1 MIHSI
6 KIYDLINKKQHNYK
20 FLGLVFIIEFIIFAL
35 QAPFDLDPHH
45 DGLSY
50 AMAIASK
57 EGYLP
62 NRDFFAQYGPLTPY
76 IFGFVLKLFGTDLLF
91 LRLFTSLLLALTGT
105 VLFAILKRRLLNVT
119 SFLITLAWAVTS
131 PIYLN
136 LNTNLPWA
144 TVITSLMLILSI
156 NFLQLLESQNIVSKK
171 FKLITF
177 ALCFLLIIGFLGRQQ
192 LIFVFLFLPILL
204 IWEPDSYRVKYFRKL
219 VLIYSLAIACF
230 LGFILLS
237 TGLMIPWFK
246 ECVLF
251 AFKYSLTSSGWN
263 TPQDALKAK
272 IVDLALYLLFPGYV
286 FFYFLAIKFS
296 NRIRSQ
302 WVYTLITMSFFGVIL
317 AIQALTIAAS
327 NKSFLNPYYLAI
339 YFSQNTFMISGYL
352 SASAIICVLFR
363 FFRRNTLSI
372 FEKLSIFIGI
382 TALLQL
388 YPVHD
393 PLHIWWLTPVML
405 SSIVAKFFKFEIFAK
420 PYIRI
425 RFEIFTFFTIL
436 TSLAIL
442 FSHLNFSR
450 VEFKSP
456 ILQGIYAEASFVK
469 SLDATLFALN
479 RLPGNSKIAFDCMD
493 AMYSVYDGT
502 FNPQNRNIVN
512 WEPKIFKYGFNLK
525 KYDYVFVCYI
535 NSSDPRILNYD
546 ASSKIVYQYDFNE
559 NFSNR
564 IYKVD

>member
-119 SFLITLAWAVTS
+119 SLLITLAWAVTS

-177 ALCFLLIIGFLGRQQ
+177 ALCFLLIFGFLGRQQ
-192 LIFVFLFLPILL
+192 LIFVFLFVPILL
-204 IWEPDSYRVKYFRKL
+204 IWEPNSYRVKYFRKL
-219 VLIYSLAIACF
+219 VLIYSMAIACF
-230 LGFILLS
+230 LGFIFLS
-237 TGLMIPWFK
+237 TGLLIPWLK

-251 AFKYSLTSSGWN
+251 ALKYSLTMTWAN
-263 TPQDALKAK
+263 PQDALKAK

-302 WVYTLITMSFFGVIL
+302 WVYILITMTFFGAIL
-317 AIQALTIAAS
+317 AIQAITIAAS
-327 NKSFLNPYYLAI
+327 DKSFLNPYYIAI

-352 SASAIICVLFR
+352 SAGAIIGVLFR
-363 FFRRNTLSI
+363 FFRRHTISI

-405 SSIVAKFFKFEIFAK
+405 SSIVAKLSKFEIFAK

-436 TSLAIL
+436 TSFAIL
-442 FSHLNFSR
+442 FNYLNFSR

-456 ILQGIYAEASFVK
+456 ILQGIYAEASFVE
-469 SLDATLFALN
+469 SVDATLFALN
-479 RLPGNSKIAFDCMD
+479 RLPINSKIAFDCQD
-493 AMYSVYDGT
+493 ALYSVYDGT
-502 FNPQNRNIVN
+502 FNPQSRNIVN
-512 WEPKIFKYGFNLK
+512 WEPKIYEHEFNLK
-525 KYDYVFVCYI
+525 KYNYVFVCYI
-535 NSSDPRILNYD
+535 NPNDLRIRNYNTN
-546 ASSKIVYQYDFNE
+546 AKLVYQYDFNE
-559 NFSNR
+559 NSSNR
-564 IYKVD
+564 IYKVN